1 MAQSGQKQSSTGP
14 GSMLAAA
21 ALALCIA
28 LLTASGWLG
37 ELIEGVSAVQRIP
50 WARWT
55 ADAVTV
61 LVCAACIAR
70 HEKLDGWLRNVG
82 AREARR
88 PQLVFLLLGV
98 AAGLGRVLSCFS
110 DVLGMP
116 PLLAGVCHAV
126 YEGSLMA
133 LLLAA
138 LCMTSAWATRWASL
152 VFPAGFALA
161 AVLHF
166 VLRALPSVA
175 VAAVAPSLP
184 LVCAGVLAWVAATRA
199 ACERG
204 DGDAISTEVAASCE
218 DGVGDCT
225 KWSFPVRPVMLMC
238 TYAFAFNFSLSLSE
252 GPNPYGMLG
261 MLLVSLAAIAVAA
274 ALPSRYNANFL
285 YKMALPLMVAGLV
298 CLAFLGEGR
307 TVAVLFANSG
317 NVAFCLFI
325 YITLAMLCARY
336 AVSPAWMFGIVQLAH
351 EIAGLV
357 GMWAGQEFTA
367 VFPVGSD
374 GANLVMCAMI
384 VTVVVVSTVVFNDE
398 VVSRSFGLSP
408 ARGGLAQEGGGSGT
422 HPLPNPAMSYSERIV
437 WQCTQVARR
446 YGLTLREQEV
456 LELMAQGMSVPD
468 MAERVSISY
477 GTAKT
482 HVNHIYKKLDVHS
495 RDEALALLYREG

>member
-1 MAQSGQKQSSTGP
+1 MP
-14 GSMLAAA
+14 AAA

-37 ELIEGVSAVQRIP
+37 ELMEGASAVQRIP
-50 WARWT
+50 WARWA

-61 LVCAACIAR
+61 LACAAFIVA
-70 HEKLDGWLRNVG
+70 HERLDGLLRGVW
-82 AREARR
+82 ARSAKR
-88 PQLVFLLLGV
+88 PQLIFLLLGV
-98 AAGLGRVLSCFS
+98 AAGLGRALSCFS
-110 DVLGMP
+110 DALGLP
-116 PLLAGVCHAV
+116 TVLAGACHV
-126 YEGSLMA
+126 MYEGGLTT
-133 LLLAA
+133 LLLAT
-138 LCMTSAWATRWASL
+138 LCMTSAWATRWVGL

-175 VAAVAPSLP
+175 VAAVAPALP
-184 LVCAGVLAWVAATRA
+184 LACACVLARVVAGRVSDGESDA
-199 ACERG
+199 AG
-204 DGDAISTEVAASCE
+204 GSVDAASLE
-218 DGVGDCT
+218 DVAQRRT

-261 MLLVSLAAIAVAA
+261 MLLVSLVAVAA
-274 ALPSRYNANFL
+274 AVVLPSRYNASFL
-285 YKMALPLMVAGLV
+285 YKMALPFMVAGLV

-317 NVAFCLFI
+317 NVAFCLFM
-325 YITLAMLCARY
+325 YITLATLCARY

-351 EIAGLV
+351 EIAGLA

-367 VFPVGSD
+367 MFPVGSD
-374 GANLVMCAMI
+374 GANLVMCAM
-384 VTVVVVSTVVFNDE
+384 VVAVVVVSTIVFNDE
-398 VVSRSFGLSP
+398 VVSRSFGLEP
-408 ARGGLAQEGGGSGT
+408 VRGMSAQEDGGPGAHG
-422 HPLPNPAMSYSERIV
+422 LPNPAMSYSERIV

-468 MAERVSISY
+468 MAERASISY

-495 RDEALALLYREG
+495 RDEAMALLYREG

>member
-1 MAQSGQKQSSTGP
+1 
-14 GSMLAAA
+14 MLAAA

-307 TVAVLFANSG
+307 TVAVL
-317 NVAFCLFI
+317 LP
-325 YITLAMLCARY
+325 TRAMWPSASSYTSRLRCCA
-336 AVSPAWMFGIVQLAH
+336 
-351 EIAGLV
+351 
-357 GMWAGQEFTA
+357 
-367 VFPVGSD
+367 
-374 GANLVMCAMI
+374 
-384 VTVVVVSTVVFNDE
+384 
-398 VVSRSFGLSP
+398 
-408 ARGGLAQEGGGSGT
+408 
-422 HPLPNPAMSYSERIV
+422 PAM
-437 WQCTQVARR
+437 
-446 YGLTLREQEV
+446 
-456 LELMAQGMSVPD
+456 P
-468 MAERVSISY
+468 
-477 GTAKT
+477 
-482 HVNHIYKKLDVHS
+482 
-495 RDEALALLYREG
+495 